1 MSAADQLIA
10 TILAWAVLRES
21 LRERA
26 QHGNAGRVLHD
37 VGPGEEVVVIMG
49 DRKRTLTNVPFT
61 TGWSQELS
69 TMSAAESGSIAVKSR
84 HSTEA

>member
-1 MSAADQLIA
+1 
-10 TILAWAVLRES
+10 
-21 LRERA
+21 
-26 QHGNAGRVLHD
+26 
-37 VGPGEEVVVIMG
+37 MG

-69 TMSAAESGSIAVKSR
+69 TISAAESGSIAVKSR